1 MRLSELLA
9 NENVRIR
16 ITDEDPPRYSVVDVM
31 RIAIGDIDSSQA
43 SRTYKRTCKH
53 FDLEVGIYKFG
64 RGTLSPVCTAEQVEM
79 LLQTLP
85 GKRAAAFRVT
95 GDPQVKNTR
104 VEHLYVMRYS
114 NDNTK
119 VKIGK
124 SHNPEARR
132 ASLESGQAFRVE
144 ILAIFPRKGCLEA
157 RVDQLFDDRRCI
169 GGAGMESI
177 DIPPCDAVAAV
188 CKALQE
194 IELEKS
200 KLAASS

>member
-16 ITDEDPPRYSVVDVM
+16 ITDEYPPRYSVVDVS
-31 RIAIGDIDSSQA
+31 DIDSSQA

-53 FDLEVGIYKFG
+53 FDLEVGKYKFV

-104 VEHLYVMRYS
+104 VEHLYKMRYS
-114 NDNTK
+114 NDDTK
-119 VKIGK
+119 VNWKVP
-124 SHNPEARR
+124 H
-132 ASLESGQAFRVE
+132 SGR
-144 ILAIFPRKGCLEA
+144 
-157 RVDQLFDDRRCI
+157 
-169 GGAGMESI
+169 
-177 DIPPCDAVAAV
+177 
-188 CKALQE
+188 
-194 IELEKS
+194 
-200 KLAASS
+200 